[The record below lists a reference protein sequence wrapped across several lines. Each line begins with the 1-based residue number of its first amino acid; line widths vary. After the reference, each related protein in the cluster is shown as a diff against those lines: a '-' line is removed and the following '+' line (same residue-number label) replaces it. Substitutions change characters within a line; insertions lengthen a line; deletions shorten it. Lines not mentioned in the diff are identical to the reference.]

1 MGSLLMRAPLFAV
14 VLLAGA
20 VAVTPTLAADADKG
34 KAQFSQKCA
43 ICHANAAGMTGK
55 NGPTL
60 YGVVGRPAGSVPGY
74 HYSAAMKAVG
84 YAWSDD
90 KLQTYLVAP
99 QATVKGTKMTYGGVK
114 NPAQLGDLIAYL
126 DTLK

>member
-1 MGSLLMRAPLFAV
+1 MRSPLFAV

-43 ICHANAAGMTGK
+43 ICHANAAGIAGK

-60 YGVVGRPAGSVPGY
+60 YGVVGRQAGSVPGY

-99 QATVKGTKMTYGGVK
+99 QATACMLSALAFTY
-114 NPAQLGDLIAYL
+114 IAPEVGATFL
-126 DTLK
+126 CTLK